1 MRLFAG
7 LALFKRIQCANGRV
21 LRDSNRMNCKFE
33 LSFELV
39 CTRISC
45 DRGETSIV
53 QSLKFNAWISCF
65 QPSPISE
72 I

>member
-7 LALFKRIQCANGRV
+7 HALFKRIQCANGRV

-33 LSFELV
+33 LSSEYG
-39 CTRISC
+39 C
-45 DRGETSIV
+45 DTGETSIV
-53 QSLKFNAWISCF
+53 QKLTSEINAWISCF